1 MFSSGALRRQ
11 FLVHTAAGL
20 AAVTLSVV
28 VSACSDEHDDGHGEH
43 HGEQVG
49 VATGASCPPNSTLT
63 WDSFGRSF
71 MTSYCT
77 RCHSSQLTGPAR
89 QSAPLGHDFDTE
101 NGVIVVAEHVDGLAA
116 AGPQAV
122 NTAMPPSNPMPTEA
136 ERRQLGEWVACLIEQ
151 FR

>member
-1 MFSSGALRRQ
+1 MFSSSALRSR
-11 FLVHTAAGL
+11 FLVRTATGL
-20 AAVTLSVV
+20 AAVTLSVA
-28 VSACSDEHDDGHGEH
+28 VSACSDDHDEHGAH
-43 HGEQVG
+43 HEEQVG
-49 VATGASCPPNSTLT
+49 VPTGASCPPSSTLT

-116 AGPQAV
+116 AGPNAV

-151 FR
+151 YR